1 MIDSNPASARL
12 AEPQGIA
19 LWRRLAA
26 FIILFAIYQSA
37 EGIGGRVLNS
47 FAVQASA
54 MIAMMIA
61 AWPVGRWLLKGG
73 GYRAYALAWRPRTA
87 TLLLGC
93 LALAFIAK
101 ATALVAG
108 FQIGAYTSFA
118 VSAPTD
124 ISVASIAILL
134 ALVSTFIPSIA
145 EDILTRGLWWR
156 ATPWMTGAAFILITS
171 VIYVLNHIFRLAE
184 GPAEWIRL
192 FCFGIAYAAAMAR
205 FRTLW
210 AAVGLHWGWNL
221 ANTLLDQFTAIDGN
235 PDLTPWVS
243 ATTHLAMAAI
253 VLAIPQ
259 RRT

>member
-1 MIDSNPASARL
+1 MAPTHSP
-12 AEPQGIA
+12 G
-19 LWRRLAA
+19 
-26 FIILFAIYQSA
+26 
-37 EGIGGRVLNS
+37 
-47 FAVQASA
+47 
-54 MIAMMIA
+54 
-61 AWPVGRWLLKGG
+61 
-73 GYRAYALAWRPRTA
+73 ALARPRCCSA
-87 TLLLGC
+87 

-101 ATALVAG
+101 AAALVAG
-108 FQIGAYTSFA
+108 FQIGAYSSFA
-118 VSAPTD
+118 VSPPTD

-134 ALVSTFIPSIA
+134 ALISTFIPSIA

-221 ANTLLDQFTAIDGN
+221 ANTLLDQFTQPRSDALGIRNHPPRHGRHCSRD
-235 PDLTPWVS
+235 PQAKD
-243 ATTHLAMAAI
+243 ATRPAHAL
-253 VLAIPQ
+253 VL
-259 RRT
+259 RRTHANACCSG